1 MHYDTRVRQMYFIIY
16 SNSVISNME
25 YDFKVKEILVRNKW
39 KKNDFNLKKKVKL
52 SWKMRTR

>member
-1 MHYDTRVRQMYFIIY
+1 MHYDTRQMYFIIY

-39 KKNDFNLKKKVKL
+39 KKKMISILKKSKTQLKDEN
-52 SWKMRTR
+52 